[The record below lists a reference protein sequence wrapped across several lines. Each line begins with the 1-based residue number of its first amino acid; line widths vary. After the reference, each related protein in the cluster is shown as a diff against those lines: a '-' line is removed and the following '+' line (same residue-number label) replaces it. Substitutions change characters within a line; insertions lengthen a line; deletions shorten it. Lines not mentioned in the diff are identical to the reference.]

1 MVDRNKESLDEL
13 LNRGYRYALSLT
25 HSSEAAQDLLQ
36 DACLRI
42 SRRGGP
48 WKVSYLI
55 TTIRNRHIDQQRR
68 AAKLEFSPIDEN
80 DLIGEIDFSVLMV
93 DPQLEAA
100 LDLLRAEEREMLFLS
115 VVEEYSASEIA
126 KLTKKPRGT
135 ILSIL
140 HRTKKKLQKLLTESE
155 GRATP

>member
-1 MVDRNKESLDEL
+1 MDDTPHSLDDL

-25 HSSEAAQDLLQ
+25 HNSEAAQDLLQ
-36 DACLRI
+36 DACLRL

-48 WKVSYLI
+48 WNIRYLI
-55 TTIRNRHIDQQRR
+55 TTIRNRHIDVQRR
-68 AAKLEFSPIDEN
+68 AAKIAFSPIEES
-80 DLIGEIDFSVLMV
+80 DLIDEIDFSVLMV

-126 KLTKKPRGT
+126 TLTKKPRGT

-140 HRTKKKLQKLLTESE
+140 HRTKKKLQKLLTERE
-155 GRATP
+155 DRAVR